1 MGFTMANKPIKMNKK
16 CYRKGTLILEE
27 IKFDHVFKR
36 KVMRSGKVGKIYL
49 PKELVDKTV
58 VVVADLN
65 QCNDV

>member
-1 MGFTMANKPIKMNKK
+1 MTNRPTKINNK

-49 PKELVDKTV
+49 PKELVDKNV
-58 VVVADLN
+58 VVIVDLN
-65 QCNDV
+65 NRNDV